1 MNTAPLTASDVA
13 NFLRDHPDFL
23 SEHAELF
30 ATLKVPH
37 PQQGGAISLVERQV
51 LTLREQLQRTQ
62 ARLDYVLTQAT
73 RNHRISQQLVAC
85 AQSLLALPSS
95 ASQTDAVRQCLLNSF
110 QLDQVSVWY
119 WAEDHSASASVSHA
133 QPDEAVMRYARQLT
147 TPYSGPRAKHPLVDL
162 LHASTQSLAA
172 FRLLDG
178 QQHTI
183 GLVLLEDQAERFEA
197 DMATDY
203 LAQLSQLCSAC
214 LSADETVVCAP

>member
-73 RNHRISQQLVAC
+73 RNHRISQQLLAC

-95 ASQTDAVRQCLLNSF
+95 ASQIDAVRQCLLNSF

-119 WAEDHSASASVSHA
+119 WADSHPASHA
-133 QPDEAVMRYARQLT
+133 QPDEAVMRYAQQLT

-183 GLVLLEDQAERFEA
+183 GLVLLEDKAERFEE

-214 LSADETVVCAP
+214 LSADETVVRAP

>member
-73 RNHRISQQLVAC
+73 RNHRISQQLLAC

-95 ASQTDAVRQCLLNSF
+95 ASQIDAVRQCLLNSF

-119 WAEDHSASASVSHA
+119 WADSHPASPA
-133 QPDEAVMRYARQLT
+133 QQDEAVMRYAQQLT

-183 GLVLLEDQAERFEA
+183 GLVLLEDKAERFEE

-214 LSADETVVCAP
+214 LSADETVVRAP